1 MRTKSLKK
9 NTINVIT
16 LGCSK
21 NIYDSEVLMGQ
32 LKASGKDVVH
42 EKEGNIVV
50 VNTCGFID
58 NAKEESVNTIL
69 EQIQKKE
76 AGDVDKVYV
85 TGCLSERYKPDLEKE
100 IPQVDQ
106 YFGTTDLPQLLKVLE
121 ADYQHELVGERIL
134 TSPKHYAYMKIAEGC
149 DRPCSF
155 CAIPLMR
162 GKHKSTPIEELVK
175 QAKHL
180 AKEGVK
186 ELILIAQ
193 DLTYYGLDLYK
204 KRRLAALLKELV
216 KVEGIEWIRLHYAFP
231 TGFPEDVLEVMREE
245 DKICTYLD
253 IPLQHIADP
262 ILKSMRRGTTEAKT
276 TALLKKFRS
285 EVPNIILRTS
295 LIVGYPGETE
305 EDFETLKNW
314 VKAMRFERLGCFT
327 YSHEE
332 NTHAHHLKDDVPD
345 EVKQQRSNTI
355 MEIQSQISWE
365 HNQSCIGK
373 TYRCLID
380 RKEGNHY
387 VGRTFMDSPDVDNE
401 VLIDATQN
409 YLKQG
414 EFTQVLITEATDFD
428 LVGTPVSK

>member
-9 NTINVIT
+9 NIINVIT

-32 LKASGKDVVH
+32 LRASGKEVVH

-85 TGCLSERYKPDLEKE
+85 TGCLSERYKPDLKKE

-134 TSPKHYAYMKIAEGC
+134 TSPKHYSYMKIAEGC

-175 QAKHL
+175 QAEHL

-193 DLTYYGLDLYK
+193 DLTYYGLDIYK
-204 KRRLAALLKELV
+204 KRRLADLLIALV

-231 TGFPEDVLEVMREE
+231 TGFPEDVLEVIRVE
-245 DKICTYLD
+245 DKICNYLD

-276 TALLKKFRS
+276 TALLQKFRK
-285 EVPNIILRTS
+285 EVPGIVLRTS

-305 EDFETLKNW
+305 EDFETLKRW

-332 NTHAHHLKDDVPD
+332 NTYAHQLEDDVPE
-345 EVKQQRSNTI
+345 EVKQERSNAI

-365 HNQSCIGK
+365 HNQSCVGK
-373 TYRCLID
+373 TFRCLID

-387 VGRTFMDSPDVDNE
+387 IGRTFMDSPDVDNE
-401 VLIDATQN
+401 VLIDATTH
-409 YLKQG
+409 YIKQG
-414 EFTQVLITEATDFD
+414 KFIQVLITEASDYD
-428 LVGTPVSK
+428 LIGTPV